1 MICADARNAML
12 TADLDELLGERG
24 ELASH
29 LQSCDDCARVASRLV
44 VDTRRVGAA
53 VAVRARR
60 HAHLRKL
67 AVFAS
72 LPLAAAI
79 VSGVMLMR
87 HRSAPSSVAAA
98 TFSPRVAKPV
108 ARRVSVDVAKG
119 QRATV
124 INTVDP
130 SVTVIWLI
138 PGDAP

>member
-12 TADLDELLGERG
+12 TADLDELRGERG

-29 LQSCDDCARVASRLV
+29 LASCDDCARIASRLV
-44 VDTRRVGAA
+44 RDTRRVGAA
-53 VAVRARR
+53 VAGRARR
-60 HAHLRKL
+60 RDHLRRL
-67 AVFAS
+67 ALFAS

-79 VSGVMLMR
+79 LAAVVLVR
-87 HRSAPSSVAAA
+87 HRSTPPSVAAV
-98 TFSPRVAKPV
+98 TPPRVAKPV

-130 SVTVIWLI
+130 SVTVIWLT

>member
-12 TADLDELLGERG
+12 TADLDELRGERG

-29 LQSCDDCARVASRLV
+29 LRSCDDCARVASRLV
-44 VDTRRVGAA
+44 SDTRCVGVA
-53 VAVRARR
+53 VAMRARR
-60 HAHLRKL
+60 RAHLRKL

-79 VSGVMLMR
+79 VAGVVLAR
-87 HRSAPSSVAAA
+87 HRSAQANLVAATVA
-98 TFSPRVAKPV
+98 PRSAKPV

-130 SVTVIWLI
+130 SVTVIWLT